1 VKNCLNRISVSALS
15 LVTLAFAQAQ
25 NTPAPGQTPPQPVA
39 SQAKAATG
47 ASSTKVGIIHIQ
59 NAISGTKD
67 GQRALQELQGK
78 FLPKEKEL
86 AKLRDDIQSLRE
98 QYQKSANTAS
108 EEVRAKYAREI
119 DQKTTA
125 LKRDTEDAQTEFDQ
139 EQQRLLSEIYQRM
152 QVVIDKYARDNG
164 YTLILDVSSPQTPVL
179 FASNTADLTT
189 DVVALYDKN
198 APAPGSVSP
207 AAPGS
212 VAPPATGAPKPAPP
226 GLGSTPGTQTTPP
239 AGTPKPGTQTPPP
252 AAPKKPAP

>member
-1 VKNCLNRISVSALS
+1 VKNCLNKIAVLALS
-15 LVTLAFAQAQ
+15 FAALAFAQ
-25 NTPAPGQTPPQPVA
+25 TPGQNPATPGQNPVQPGQN
-39 SQAKAATG
+39 QAKPVQSPAQ
-47 ASSTKVGIIHIQ
+47 TKVGIIHIQ

-86 AKLRDDIQSLRE
+86 AKKRDDIQSLRE
-98 QYQKSANTAS
+98 QYQKTANTAS

-164 YTLILDVSSPQTPVL
+164 FTLILDVSSPQTPVL
-179 FASNTADLTT
+179 FASNTADVTT

-198 APAPGSVSP
+198 APAGGTP
-207 AAPGS
+207 APATQPPPSGLGGAPGS
-212 VAPPATGAPKPAPP
+212 QTAPPGVGAPKP
-226 GLGSTPGTQTTPP
+226 P
-239 AGTPKPGTQTPPP
+239 AQTPPP
-252 AAPKKPAP
+252 AAPKKPAE